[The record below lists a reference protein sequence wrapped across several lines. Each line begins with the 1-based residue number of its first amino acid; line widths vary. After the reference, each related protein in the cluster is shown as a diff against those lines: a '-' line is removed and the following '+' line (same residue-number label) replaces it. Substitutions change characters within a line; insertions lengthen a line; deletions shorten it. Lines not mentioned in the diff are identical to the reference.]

1 MKPTNCS
8 GAITASR
15 GFTRKFNYMKKLIPT
30 LVAALALPAFGA
42 NYSMVP
48 NWAKVPTG
56 EKQIGNMHGDVAI
69 SSKGEVYV
77 SVQGGPKAGVQVYSA
92 QGKYLRNVPG
102 APKDFHGFVIRKL
115 NDGEHIY
122 GPRLGGQNILKLTL
136 DGKVK
141 LNIPAST
148 IPNEHKN
155 GNRVRLT
162 AMDVA
167 PNGDLFVVDGYSSD
181 KIHHFDKAGKYI
193 KSFGGKGKG
202 GFGTKTLHKICIDTR
217 YDPPRILGAD
227 REGLRLIHV
236 SLEGKFLGVYA
247 KDVLRPAAVA
257 VHGDLA
263 VGGEIKGRATLYD
276 KAGKVVAQLG
286 HNTKPGETA
295 TNRLAPEK
303 WRPGYFSAPHG
314 VAFNAAGDLFVAEY
328 TVFGRIHRFNVK
340 K

>member
-1 MKPTNCS
+1 
-8 GAITASR
+8 
-15 GFTRKFNYMKKLIPT
+15 MKKLIPF
-30 LVAALALPAFGA
+30 LMAALALPALGA
-42 NYSMVP
+42 NYTVVP
-48 NWAKVPTG
+48 NWAKVPTD
-56 EKQIGNMHGDVAI
+56 EKQIGSMHGDVAV

-77 SVQGGPKAGVQVYSA
+77 SVQGGPKAGIQVYSA
-92 QGKYLRNVPG
+92 KGKYLRNVPG
-102 APKDFHGFVIRKL
+102 APGDFHGFVIRKL
-115 NDGEHIY
+115 DDGEHIY

-136 DGKVK
+136 DGKVM
-141 LNIPAST
+141 LDIPASI
-148 IPNEHKN
+148 IPDEHKN
-155 GNRVRLT
+155 KNKNGTFVRLT

-167 PNGDLFVVDGYSSD
+167 PNGDFFVVDGYSSD

-193 KSFGGKGKG
+193 NSFGGKIE
-202 GFGTKTLHKICIDTR
+202 FGTKTLHKICIDTR
-217 YDPPRILGAD
+217 YSPPRILGAD

-263 VGGEIKGRATLYD
+263 VTGEIKGRATFYD
-276 KAGKVVAQLG
+276 KNGKVVAQLG

-295 TNRLAPEK
+295 TNQLAPVK
-303 WRPGYFSAPHG
+303 WRPGFFSAPHG

-328 TVFGRIHRFNVK
+328 TVFGRIHRFNAK

>member
-1 MKPTNCS
+1 
-8 GAITASR
+8 
-15 GFTRKFNYMKKLIPT
+15 MKKPILTLI
-30 LVAALALPAFGA
+30 ASLALPVFGA
-42 NYSMVP
+42 NYSVVS

-56 EKQIGNMHGDVAI
+56 EKQIGNMHGDVAV

-77 SVQGGPKAGVQVYSA
+77 SVQSGPKAGVQVYSA
-92 QGKYLRNVPG
+92 EGKYLRNVPG

-115 NDGEHIY
+115 DDGEHIY

-141 LNIPAST
+141 LDIPARA
-148 IPNEHKN
+148 IPNDQKN

-167 PNGDLFVVDGYSSD
+167 PNGDLFVVDGYSTD
-181 KIHHFDKAGKYI
+181 KIHHFDKTGKYI
-193 KSFGGKGKG
+193 KSIGGKKE
-202 GFGTKTLHKICIDTR
+202 FGTKTLHKICIDTR
-217 YDPPRILGAD
+217 YKPARILGAD
-227 REGLRLIHV
+227 REGLRLIHI

-263 VGGEIKGRATLYD
+263 VAGEIKGRATLYD

-286 HNTKPGETA
+286 HNTKSGETA
-295 TNRLAPEK
+295 TNRLPPTK
-303 WRPGYFSAPHG
+303 WRSGYFSAPHG

>member
-1 MKPTNCS
+1 
-8 GAITASR
+8 
-15 GFTRKFNYMKKLIPT
+15 MKKLI
-30 LVAALALPAFGA
+30 LFLMAALALPAMGA
-42 NYSMVP
+42 NFSVVP

-56 EKQIGNMHGDVAI
+56 EKQIGSMHGDVAV

-92 QGKYLRNVPG
+92 KGMYLRNVPK
-102 APKDFHGFVIRKL
+102 APPDFHGFVIKKQA
-115 NDGEHIY
+115 DGEFIY
-122 GPRLGGQNILKLTL
+122 GARLGGQVILKLTL
-136 DGKVK
+136 DGIVK
-141 LNIPAST
+141 LRIPASV
-148 IPNEHKN
+148 IPDKHKN
-155 GNRVRLT
+155 KRNGKVFVRLT

-167 PNGDLFVVDGYSSD
+167 PNGDLFVVDGYSTD
-181 KIHHFDKAGKYI
+181 IIHHFDKAGKYL

-217 YDPPRILGAD
+217 YNPPRILGAD
-227 REGLRLIHV
+227 REGLRLIHI
-236 SLEGKFLGVYA
+236 SLDGKFLGVYA

-263 VGGEIKGRATLYD
+263 VAGEIKGRATLYD
-276 KAGKVVAQLG
+276 KAGKIVAQLG

-295 TNRLAPEK
+295 TNRLPPAK
-303 WRPGYFSAPHG
+303 WRPGFFSAPHG

>member
-1 MKPTNCS
+1 
-8 GAITASR
+8 
-15 GFTRKFNYMKKLIPT
+15 MKKTILT
-30 LVAALALPAFGA
+30 LVATLVLPALGA
-42 NYSMVP
+42 NYTVVP

-56 EKQIGNMHGDVAI
+56 EKQIGNMHGDVAV

-77 SVQGGPKAGVQVYSA
+77 SVQGGSKSGVQVYSA
-92 QGKYLRNVPG
+92 KGKYLRNVPG
-102 APKDFHGFVIRKL
+102 APTDFHGFVIRKL
-115 NDGEHIY
+115 DDGEHIY

-136 DGKVK
+136 EGKVK
-141 LNIPAST
+141 LNIPASV

-162 AMDVA
+162 AMDVT

-181 KIHHFDKAGKYI
+181 KIYHFDKAGKYI
-193 KSFGGKGKG
+193 KSFGGKKE
-202 GFGTKTLHKICIDTR
+202 FGTKTLHKICIDTR

-257 VHGDLA
+257 VHGNLA
-263 VGGEIKGRATLYD
+263 VAGEIKGRATLYD
-276 KAGKVVAQLG
+276 MNGKVVAQLG
-286 HNTKPGETA
+286 HNTKPDETA
-295 TNRLAPEK
+295 TNRLAPAK
-303 WRPGYFSAPHG
+303 WRPGFFSAPHG